1 MCLSCSPHSR
11 WVTNPD
17 CSFGEALPPP
27 AFTQQSRGR
36 TPSPTTLNVP
46 VWKRERTLSTI
57 NTNYKPLHVRLGQVC
72 HQMGFADLLIL
83 LALCGFQNC
92 KTELRMRS
100 GSHCLGAVAVRTPD
114 LTPSWMKGRKR
125 ELI

>member
-1 MCLSCSPHSR
+1 M
-11 WVTNPD
+11 TNPD

-57 NTNYKPLHVRLGQVC
+57 NTNYKPLHVRLGQVLPSN
-72 HQMGFADLLIL
+72 GFCRSFDSFSTLWISELQNRTEDAEWKPLSRG
-83 LALCGFQNC
+83 CGC
-92 KTELRMRS
+92 
-100 GSHCLGAVAVRTPD
+100 
-114 LTPSWMKGRKR
+114 
-125 ELI
+125 